1 MQSQTFHIGG
11 DGGIS
16 IAAEATGNADAL
28 PVLLA
33 HGGGQTRHAW
43 KRVTAD
49 LANAGFRAIA
59 IDMRGRFFEDIFA
72 EYAARRTA

>member
-33 HGGGQTRHAW
+33 HGGGASARNHSKFILIT
-43 KRVTAD
+43 K
-49 LANAGFRAIA
+49 
-59 IDMRGRFFEDIFA
+59 EK
-72 EYAARRTA
+72 YATHFS